1 MNIQYDCPNCKKT
14 YKLYN
19 NYSKHTT
26 ICSQKYKQTHKQ
38 LTTINIEK
46 QQALTQINISAY
58 NAISNITN
66 MVDDDS
72 FVYEIKN
79 ELLQKIDY
87 IFEMF
92 FHANSKIIMENY
104 PI

>member
-1 MNIQYDCPNCKKT
+1 MTDIASSVNTNVI
-14 YKLYN
+14 N
-19 NYSKHTT
+19 NAL
-26 ICSQKYKQTHKQ
+26 QDA
-38 LTTINIEK
+38 LTTINTEK

>member
-1 MNIQYDCPNCKKT
+1 MLYDI
-14 YKLYN
+14 N
-19 NYSKHTT
+19 NAL
-26 ICSQKYKQTHKQ
+26 QEA
-38 LTTINIEK
+38 LTTINTEK
-46 QQALTQINISAY
+46 QEALTQINISAN

-66 MVDDDS
+66 LVDDDS
-72 FVYEIKN
+72 FVYEIKH

-92 FHANSKIIMENY
+92 FHANSNIIMNNY